1 MKMKDAFKE
10 SHKASNCKE
19 IADYVIINDE
29 KKDLED
35 FLHDVD
41 VIVCQVMRSS
51 TK

>member
-1 MKMKDAFKE
+1 MHLKK
-10 SHKASNCKE
+10 
-19 IADYVIINDE
+19 VIRHQIVNDE

-41 VIVCQVMRSS
+41 VIVSDTIKGTQVSTCQVMRSS